1 MKSNVIS
8 FIFGIIMSLLISSGS
23 INSGILTVVPTKP
36 KSYLVKSFS
45 NYNQLTI
52 SIDNYTKNGYVVH
65 NLEAHEGVW
74 VLVMYKY

>member
-8 FIFGIIMSLLISSGS
+8 FIFGITISLLISSS
-23 INSGILTVVPTKP
+23 AINSGILTVVPTKP

-52 SIDNYTKNGYVVH
+52 CISNYTKNGYVVN
-65 NLEAHEGVW
+65 NLEAYEGVW

>member
-8 FIFGIIMSLLISSGS
+8 FIFGITISLLISSS
-23 INSGILTVVPTKP
+23 AINSGILTVVPTKP
-36 KSYLVKSFS
+36 KSYLVKYFS

-52 SIDNYTKNGYVVH
+52 CISNYTNNGYVVH
-65 NLEAHEGVW
+65 NLEAHEGMW